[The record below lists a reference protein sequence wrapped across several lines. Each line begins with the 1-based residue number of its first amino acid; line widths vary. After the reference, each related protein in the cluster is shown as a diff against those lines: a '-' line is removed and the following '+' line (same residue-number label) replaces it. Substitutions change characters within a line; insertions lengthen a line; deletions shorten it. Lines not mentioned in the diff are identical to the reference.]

1 NDHIAKPINVA
12 ELFSTMARWIRP
24 SASTTSAPIQPA
36 PIQLVASEA
45 QKPEPELPA
54 LPALD
59 GIDTA
64 AGLKRVQGNSALYL
78 KLLRKTA
85 QSQANSLEQYDAA
98 VAAGDWTAAQ
108 RIIHSLKGVAGNIGA
123 VDLQEACVRLEAA
136 AKSQRPEPQAR
147 AAVLQALGQVLTAI
161 ASLPQAQPPA
171 RAQQVRTAKAQQ
183 IQPERV
189 AQVLAELAR
198 LIADSSFA
206 AATRLAE
213 ERDLFSAAGLSA
225 ELEQLQAALEEYD
238 FNAAESLLEQLRQR
252 SALRETAT

>member
-24 SASTTSAPIQPA
+24 SAPALAVASQPV

-64 AGLKRVQGNSALYL
+64 AGLKRMQGNHALYL

-85 QSQANSLEQYDAA
+85 QDQADSLEQFDAA
-98 VAAGDWTAAQ
+98 ASAGDWTAAQ

-123 VDLQEACVRLEAA
+123 EALQQSCERLEAA
-136 AKSQRPEPQAR
+136 AQAQRAEPQAR
-147 AAVLQALGQVLTAI
+147 TAVRQALGRVLEAI
-161 ASLPQAQPPA
+161 GSLPAEVPLAPA
-171 RAQQVRTAKAQQ
+171 TAPQGSTAALQQVE
-183 IQPERV
+183 PERV

-206 AATRLAE
+206 AATRLEE
-213 ERDLFSAAGLSA
+213 ERDLLGAAGLSA
-225 ELEQLQAALEEYD
+225 ELEPLQAALEDYD
-238 FNAAESLLEQLRQR
+238 FDAAESLIEQLIQK
-252 SALRETAT
+252 STLPS